1 MYKLGLTDY
10 FSDLG
15 NYTDCLYIWGSII
28 NVFLQNVLG
37 PFHIVCRTIMCVIV
51 LQILLK
57 TFFFLRVFPV
67 LTPVIV
73 MLKTV
78 IYDLRIFML
87 FYTIL
92 LALFCQVF
100 AILGLGNAYPNLVN
114 AEDLIDKEDIRRRL
128 TLRILKPKGGG
139 GGGGGESA
147 GGIDM
152 DP

>member
-1 MYKLGLTDY
+1 
-10 FSDLG
+10 
-15 NYTDCLYIWGSII
+15 
-28 NVFLQNVLG
+28 
-37 PFHIVCRTIMCVIV
+37 MCVIV
-51 LQILLK
+51 LQVLLK

-139 GGGGGESA
+139 GGGGGGESA

>member
-1 MYKLGLTDY
+1 MYGRQHHFLGMAMHMFYTMMLTVYVNEAYLKETQYQQIMTIVLFIGVIYPTLYDFREFYLLGFIDY

-15 NYTDCLYIWGSII
+15 NYTDCLYIWGSLM

-51 LQILLK
+51 LQVLLK

-78 IYDLRIFML
+78 
-87 FYTIL
+87 
-92 LALFCQVF
+92 
-100 AILGLGNAYPNLVN
+100 
-114 AEDLIDKEDIRRRL
+114 RL
-128 TLRILKPKGGG
+128 CL
-139 GGGGGESA
+139 
-147 GGIDM
+147 
-152 DP
+152 